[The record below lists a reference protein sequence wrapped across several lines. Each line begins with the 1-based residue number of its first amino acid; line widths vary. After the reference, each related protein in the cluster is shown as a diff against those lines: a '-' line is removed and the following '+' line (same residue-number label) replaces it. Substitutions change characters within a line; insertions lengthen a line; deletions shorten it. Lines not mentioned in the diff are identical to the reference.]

1 MSHSPG
7 SVRSRFRVVGGGC
20 LSCSADLG
28 TVRALAGVQEVDALA
43 SGLVIVTHDGSVAD
57 GAVVKAAARAGLTI
71 LPAGAGLADD
81 GDGESAAAGGRSEV
95 QRSEGRAVSR
105 PADSTARDS
114 APAAPPVLRSWWQK
128 PEMIALSAAAVL
140 LAAGFVVEWTVRV
153 ESIALA
159 LFWATV
165 AVGGA
170 YPLRSAVRSVRNKRL
185 TITVLLVVAAGGAI
199 ALGVIEEAAIL
210 VVIFSLGEAMEAYAT
225 DRARGSIRALMQL
238 VPPSARRIAEG
249 AGSEIVAVDQLHP
262 GDIVL
267 VRPGERLPTDG
278 TVIEGA
284 SWIDASPV
292 TGESAP
298 VEAIEGTEVFGGS
311 LNGSGVLQVEVAK
324 EYRDTVLA
332 RVIQQV
338 EEAQANR
345 SGAERF
351 ADKFGAIYT
360 PAMFVLAIVV
370 ALVMPLL
377 GYEWRDAIY
386 RALVILVV
394 SCSCSLVISVPVSV
408 VTSIARG
415 ARDGILIKGGVY
427 LERLAEIKVVA
438 FDKTGTLTR
447 GKPRLVEVV
456 ALGELGEQG
465 ALALAAAVESGS
477 EHPIAAAIVA
487 GAAERGLEVPVAR
500 DARATAGF
508 GMDANVAGRALHV
521 GRPSDADRLHPR
533 TGALIDRAEADG
545 QTVVVLRDDGRAI
558 ATLAV
563 ADQLRPDAKRTIDE
577 LRTLG
582 VDRVLM
588 LTGDNETVARSTAE
602 SLGLD
607 AYRAGLLPEDKSAAV
622 RELREKYGVIA
633 MVGDGVNDAPAL
645 ASADLAIA
653 MGAASTDVA
662 LETADV
668 ALMADELDRL
678 PAAIRLSRR
687 ARSNIKGNIVMSL
700 AVVAALVVAGL
711 AGLMSL
717 TTGLLLNEGS
727 AALIILNGL
736 RMLTPGRD
744 GLK

>member
-1 MSHSPG
+1 MRDSVVP
-7 SVRSRFRVVGGGC
+7 VRSRFRAEGGDC

-43 SGLVIVTHDGSVAD
+43 SGLVIVTHDGSVTD
-57 GAVVKAAARAGLTI
+57 SAVVQAAERAGLTI
-71 LPAGAGLADD
+71 VAVGAGPVGEADGDAATQVWTEAPQSDASAVTRPAPAGAQDL
-81 GDGESAAAGGRSEV
+81 
-95 QRSEGRAVSR
+95 
-105 PADSTARDS
+105 
-114 APAAPPVLRSWWQK
+114 APAAPPASPRWWRK
-128 PEMIALSAAAVL
+128 SEMVALAVAAVL
-140 LAAGFVVEWTVRV
+140 LAAGFVAEWILHL

-165 AVGGA
+165 VVGGI
-170 YPLRSAVRSVRNKRL
+170 YPLRSAVRSVRNRRL
-185 TITVLLVVAAGGAI
+185 TITVLLVVAVAGAI
-199 ALGVIEEAAIL
+199 ALGVIEEAALL

-225 DRARGSIRALMQL
+225 DRARGSISALMQL
-238 VPPSARRIAEG
+238 APPSARRMTEG
-249 AGSEIVAVDQLHP
+249 AGTEIVAVDQLHP
-262 GDIVL
+262 ADIVL

-278 TVIEGA
+278 KVIEGA
-284 SWIDASPV
+284 SWVDASPV

-298 VEAIEGTEVFGGS
+298 VEAVEGTEVFGGS
-311 LNGSGVLQVEVAK
+311 LNGSGVLRIEVTK
-324 EYRDTVLA
+324 EHRDTVLA

-351 ADKFGAIYT
+351 ADKFSAVYT
-360 PAMFVLAIVV
+360 PTMFALAIVV
-370 ALVMPLL
+370 ALTMPLL

-447 GKPRLVEVV
+447 GRPRLVEVV
-456 ALGELGEQG
+456 ALGELEEQG

-508 GMDANVAGRALHV
+508 GMDANVDGRALHV

-533 TGALIDRAEADG
+533 AGALIDRAEADG
-545 QTVVVLRDDGRAI
+545 RTVVVLRDDGRAI

-607 AYRAGLLPEDKSAAV
+607 AYRAGLLPEDKSAAI

-700 AVVAALVVAGL
+700 VVVVALVAAGL

-736 RMLTPGRD
+736 RMLTPGKDELR
-744 GLK
+744 